1 MGNCSD
7 KYEVLSS
14 VIQSLESKDTFQNIV
29 KVILRKANTY
39 IQAEYIAV
47 VQKESDDNR
56 LAYIASEGEAD
67 GFIEK
72 VSDGGYS
79 LEELNKSVHAHIGV
93 PVGDYVVPI
102 VINGIKAMYLVIHG
116 TVKELTE
123 ELDSFIHSI
132 ASVIQNI
139 AQMRVTN
146 NSLLSSYEV
155 LKDIL
160 NNIGSGII
168 VCDRSSANILF
179 ENKVAGESKEIQNAI
194 RECLQELM
202 ASEEYRSYL
211 ARKKAYDEDEEAD

>member
-72 VSDGGYS
+72 VD
-79 LEELNKSVHAHIGV
+79 LNKC
-93 PVGDYVVPI
+93 
-102 VINGIKAMYLVIHG
+102 K
-116 TVKELTE
+116 
-123 ELDSFIHSI
+123 
-132 ASVIQNI
+132 
-139 AQMRVTN
+139 
-146 NSLLSSYEV
+146 
-155 LKDIL
+155 
-160 NNIGSGII
+160 
-168 VCDRSSANILF
+168 
-179 ENKVAGESKEIQNAI
+179 
-194 RECLQELM
+194 
-202 ASEEYRSYL
+202 L
-211 ARKKAYDEDEEAD
+211 AY